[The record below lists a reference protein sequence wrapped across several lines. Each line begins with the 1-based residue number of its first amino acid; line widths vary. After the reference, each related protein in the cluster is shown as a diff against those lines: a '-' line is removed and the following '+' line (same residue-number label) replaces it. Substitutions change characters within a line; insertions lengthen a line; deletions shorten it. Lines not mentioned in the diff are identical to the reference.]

1 MTPHA
6 RRPGPPASQWGVL
19 RDALSPAAYRA
30 VASHAKYPVGAVL
43 VSYALLSFG
52 LTATLSQLLGSRRF
66 GEFAV
71 VVTITGI
78 FRLLASFS
86 VESGVPKFIAESA
99 QSSQG
104 EMRAYYAA
112 GLATRVSGGLI
123 SLLLAA
129 AFARWVAARYG
140 VPHLSRSVVACALY
154 LCVVSPIAS
163 FFLACIQGREQPGR
177 WSTATLVNASLVFP
191 AGVIG
196 AVGFPRWGLQG
207 LFLCIAAGW
216 LAAAISSTLFARRA
230 MGFTWA
236 LADRRHLSVLVPF
249 LLPLW
254 VGELISI
261 GSHIIL
267 KSYLAVTSGPVSVG
281 QFEIA
286 IALLFQVG
294 TLYQAIM
301 IVFLPTWAR
310 LYATQ
315 QGATLLE
322 SFSRTRGVVVGMASF
337 FGLTLALAGQWIVPL
352 IFGHDQAGAVPAVR
366 VMGLVMPLTFLSW
379 VTLST
384 YVISNRTAVSARA
397 NILWFV
403 IVVPAGLLLI
413 PRLGSLGGSVAFLI
427 GYIVFNWYVL
437 TRARPFFARLH
448 GWAEAAPN
456 ARTSDLP

>member
-1 MTPHA
+1 MNPHLQIAAFLTSA
-6 RRPGPPASQWGVL
+6 RAVL
-19 RDALSPAAYRA
+19 REALSPAAYRSVGA
-30 VASHAKYPVGAVL
+30 CVRYPVGAVL

-52 LTATLSQLLGSRRF
+52 LTATLSRLLGSRCF

-71 VVTITGI
+71 VVTIAGI

-99 QSSQG
+99 QSSPG

-123 SLLLAA
+123 SLVLAA
-129 AFARWVAARYG
+129 AFAGRVAARYG
-140 VPHLSRSVVACALY
+140 VPHLSGSVVACAVY
-154 LCVVSPIAS
+154 LCLLSPIAS
-163 FFLACIQGREQPGR
+163 FFLACLQGREQPGR
-177 WSTATLVNASLVFP
+177 WSTATLVNACLVFP

-196 AVGFPRWGLQG
+196 AVGFRRWGLEG
-207 LFLCIAAGW
+207 LFLCIGAGW
-216 LAAAISSTLFARRA
+216 LAAALCSCLFARRA

-236 LADRRHLSVLVPF
+236 LADRQHLGALLTF

-254 VGELISI
+254 MGELISM
-261 GSHIIL
+261 GTHIVL
-267 KSYLAVTSGPVSVG
+267 KSYLALVSGPVSVG

-286 IALLFQVG
+286 IALLFQVA

-315 QGATLLE
+315 QGSALLE

-337 FGLTLALAGQWIVPL
+337 IGMSLALAGQWIVPL
-352 IFGHDQAGAVPAVR
+352 IFGRDQVGAVPAVR

-384 YVISNRTAVSARA
+384 YVISNRTALSARA
-397 NILWFV
+397 NIVWLF
-403 IVVPAGLLLI
+403 IVVPAGMLLI
-413 PRLGSLGGSVAFLI
+413 PKLGSLGASIAFLI
-427 GYIVFNWYVL
+427 AYVAFNWYVL

-448 GWAEAAPN
+448 AWTDHVASG
-456 ARTSDLP
+456 